1 MGFLHSIY
9 KSFFINS
16 SLQPATESDRSTCT
30 RKGHDTSHPSCSP
43 KGDAP
48 TCSYK
53 SSPLPQNTSTGCPF
67 GFSST
72 RCDDIDDVERDEEV
86 QNAGVSSTGA
96 TTFTPPLSG
105 RNRVVLLYE
114 HYIHLPALR
123 AVWESP
129 ITERPELEPCF
140 SAACHGM
147 EIGYLLLAHFLTD
160 QRTYVQKRS
169 RVELVMED
177 LMRQYSLLAELVDGE
192 LEEEGPLDQCVRDG
206 HAQPPTRGSGSPAP
220 RPPQLLPSC
229 SPSSPAF
236 SLGAATDGSEDGS
249 PTSFTE
255 TDSSSGSHLR
265 TQGMGNPPSP
275 SGGKTGGDKTDI
287 PGGERPTSRSWGF
300 PVPIKE
306 EGSDQEAP
314 VRLQPP
320 RPLSSLTQD
329 FPFPCCPPTSTV
341 GARSPSLDLLLEA
354 LAQSLP
360 AMTPSERVSVTKV
373 IRNITHALD
382 GASRAWSVGL
392 GIEGQMNELRALVSL
407 APLASFQERESS
419 SRHLDYARLIRP
431 EVVVA
436 TYRDYP
442 HTEDFFFRSVHLGT
456 DCWAFTVIR
465 RLQSARVLATGGDWY
480 TASARVRQAAHILC
494 YLGEHV
500 MMLTSMVLRDYL
512 ELKVQIEGTSGE
524 GSSLVRSFRPYTK
537 RLMEPLEAALLRLP
551 LSPARAG
558 ISTGEGEG
566 VGEGEGE
573 GEDDLQQALLAVYE
587 FPEAYPALY
596 AYIKAL
602 ERVESALLGGFY
614 FNHFRLA
621 VNVIGGEARGTMNR
635 AVAAL
640 QSTRECCK
648 AVVYIPFQAK
658 TSRLYI
664 IRDHTRQWEGDGQ
677 NKHLN
682 RKKSV
687 TPYTNRNLPRSC
699 ILVIEKVSRRKHRE
713 ESRTPAT

>member
-320 RPLSSLTQD
+320 RPLFSLTQD

-360 AMTPSERVSVTKV
+360 AMTPSERVSVSDGGWRGGGRQVPELAFLRT
-373 IRNITHALD
+373 ALFTR
-382 GASRAWSVGL
+382 GGYPLGFHQHSFLPLPAASFT
-392 GIEGQMNELRALVSL
+392 LVSPSPFFL
-407 APLASFQERESS
+407 PLPGHQSDPEHHPRPGRSLPGLVRR
-419 SRHLDYARLIRP
+419 SRHRGSDERAPSLGKPGPPRL
-431 EVVVA
+431 
-436 TYRDYP
+436 
-442 HTEDFFFRSVHLGT
+442 
-456 DCWAFTVIR
+456 
-465 RLQSARVLATGGDWY
+465 
-480 TASARVRQAAHILC
+480 
-494 YLGEHV
+494 
-500 MMLTSMVLRDYL
+500 
-512 ELKVQIEGTSGE
+512 
-524 GSSLVRSFRPYTK
+524 
-537 RLMEPLEAALLRLP
+537 
-551 LSPARAG
+551 
-558 ISTGEGEG
+558 
-566 VGEGEGE
+566 
-573 GEDDLQQALLAVYE
+573 
-587 FPEAYPALY
+587 FPGA
-596 AYIKAL
+596 
-602 ERVESALLGGFY
+602 
-614 FNHFRLA
+614 
-621 VNVIGGEARGTMNR
+621 
-635 AVAAL
+635 
-640 QSTRECCK
+640 
-648 AVVYIPFQAK
+648 
-658 TSRLYI
+658 
-664 IRDHTRQWEGDGQ
+664 
-677 NKHLN
+677 
-682 RKKSV
+682 
-687 TPYTNRNLPRSC
+687 
-699 ILVIEKVSRRKHRE
+699 
-713 ESRTPAT
+713 